1 MNKRFTGVIF
11 IFISA
16 LLLISRYITA
26 AIAASER
33 YFEVTLD
40 DTILLLA
47 ASIVCV
53 VVGALYLIF
62 AERSKEK

>member
-1 MNKRFTGVIF
+1 M
-11 IFISA
+11 
-16 LLLISRYITA
+16 SRYITA

-47 ASIVCV
+47 ASIVCG